1 MKEVTKTM
9 DLFQRGMIDEMRGGG
24 KRDEGMETR
33 HLSTRRVSHD
43 MTNPDYKPFHDRCTN
58 SSELLPL
65 AQSYLQS

>member
-33 HLSTRRVSHD
+33 HLARGEYR
-43 MTNPDYKPFHDRCTN
+43 MT
-58 SSELLPL
+58 
-65 AQSYLQS
+65 